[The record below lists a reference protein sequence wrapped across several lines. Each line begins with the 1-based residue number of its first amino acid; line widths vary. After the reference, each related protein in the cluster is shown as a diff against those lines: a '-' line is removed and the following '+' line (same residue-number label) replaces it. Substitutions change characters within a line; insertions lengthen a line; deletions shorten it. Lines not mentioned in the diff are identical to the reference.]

1 MKDLKIWIEEGEC
14 RMFGQDEERTG
25 RKFLFVIGVATVGI
39 MAAAAFFFA
48 AGYIVEYIQEY
59 LKYASLQG
67 TGIVL
72 ERDGLSGLIDWIR
85 ETEDIPEHVNVSY
98 FQAELRE
105 KDGEVYDF
113 RLTMEEFDEEDEY
126 VRDVWFTYDSST
138 GGLETSEDVVTY
150 LAVLYDPNAEAEY
163 VDAQFK
169 RIPLSA
175 QMREVDFDRYTVEF
189 QKDRGLLQ
197 GTPVIDGTDG
207 DMFPVLTWEEYE
219 QCAGGVSD
227 GSSQV
232 IVSLTD
238 GTGAMGQRI
247 EYLCAAADEEA
258 LGGHPETVMQ
268 VDYRIDR
275 NVLTLT
281 DDHGETWI
289 PSGLTEDEVA
299 DTLDIYRNGDQI
311 PENSFCAD
319 GNGTFAVFYGGAPIL
334 RVLTEEGAQW
344 TDIPFEE
351 EFPRGCIARVIRFLD
366 DGNWYAALGTD
377 WSMGT
382 GGATYVYWTHDA
394 GETWTCRLL
403 PDTDALLLT
412 GLEYTDTMNGMLT
425 MEGAFGG
432 DTWPHVYITED
443 GGENFKEIEFPW
455 DTIGSDVTFIN
466 KVDSLVYE
474 NGVYTLILGQG
485 SYGNMKARFTA
496 ETLDGEWTFEESY
509 IGTVHTWG

>member
-1 MKDLKIWIEEGEC
+1 
-14 RMFGQDEERTG
+14 MFGQDEERTG

-85 ETEDIPEHVNVSY
+85 ETEDVPEHVNVSY

-169 RIPLSA
+169 RIPLCA

-227 GSSQV
+227 GKLPGDRLPYGWHGGDGAAYR
-232 IVSLTD
+232 VSL
-238 GTGAMGQRI
+238 RR
-247 EYLCAAADEEA
+247 
-258 LGGHPETVMQ
+258 GG
-268 VDYRIDR
+268 
-275 NVLTLT
+275 
-281 DDHGETWI
+281 
-289 PSGLTEDEVA
+289 
-299 DTLDIYRNGDQI
+299 
-311 PENSFCAD
+311 
-319 GNGTFAVFYGGAPIL
+319 
-334 RVLTEEGAQW
+334 
-344 TDIPFEE
+344 
-351 EFPRGCIARVIRFLD
+351 
-366 DGNWYAALGTD
+366 
-377 WSMGT
+377 
-382 GGATYVYWTHDA
+382 
-394 GETWTCRLL
+394 
-403 PDTDALLLT
+403 
-412 GLEYTDTMNGMLT
+412 
-425 MEGAFGG
+425 
-432 DTWPHVYITED
+432 
-443 GGENFKEIEFPW
+443 
-455 DTIGSDVTFIN
+455 
-466 KVDSLVYE
+466 
-474 NGVYTLILGQG
+474 
-485 SYGNMKARFTA
+485 
-496 ETLDGEWTFEESY
+496 
-509 IGTVHTWG
+509 